1 MKKYACLFMVF
12 LQVVDAFAF
21 NTNPKSWSNG
31 MLYEKSTKESI
42 IYLYINPTGE
52 FIWIKDEPYLGII
65 SIKGQWKRNPMS
77 GLLKFFSQ
85 DLGRTVYLKDPLEVR
100 PQGLFK
106 RTANTAI
113 FQPAG
118 EQGLRYMLPQ
128 ILESYTFPPHRDYNF
143 HSIQDIGVKQ
153 GSFPWS
159 QEAALDGDAFE
170 VIKKLRQKEYSAQQW
185 ASSKYQGDR
194 GNRIKWST
202 QYSQAFAAGR
212 KLFSGYDSDSA
223 KLRAMCNWIDKKI
236 EYDAEGSQENNKEHS
251 PEFTFVAGYGLCLD
265 MARLLNVFC
274 ESQGIPSIQVSGY
287 PLGVSD
293 GKQDPGSDSY
303 HAWNHVRVN
312 GTWWAFDPTWYSPS
326 EPHEHFMVSLA
337 AYQYEHLPESA
348 EALANPYGPSNR
360 EQLKQC
366 PVVRQSNMDVIYLS
380 SWEKVVRVDGDYV
393 EVVLYATKDLHLD
406 LHVDSL
412 DNSMVYNSFTLTF
425 GCRGVESIEDKKGK
439 RHQTFQLKRG
449 VNRLQI
455 PLVADQA
462 EYTLINDHFELALWA
477 YRASAHEKLFWQW
490 SECSDTTQYYARA
503 YQYLGQWLFQ
513 NNQDFFQMTKQ
524 EKQHPNWDLIKKEYH
539 NQRMIGHVSR
549 EREKLVAYYSFTPY
563 TIGRKVPMIKVVMD
577 KDWNCLTQP
586 AMVLID

>member
-12 LQVVDAFAF
+12 FQLVDACAF
-21 NTNPKSWSNG
+21 NTNPKSWNNG

-42 IYLYINPTGE
+42 IYLYIHPTGD
-52 FIWIKDEPYLGII
+52 FIWIKDVPYLDII

-128 ILESYTFPPHRDYNF
+128 IQESYTFPPHRDYHF

-170 VIKKLRQKEYSAQQW
+170 VVKKLRQKEYSAQQW
-185 ASSKYQGDR
+185 ASAKYQEDR
-194 GNRIKWST
+194 GNRVKWST

-212 KLFSGYDSDSA
+212 KLFSGYDSDST
-223 KLRAMCNWIDKKI
+223 KLRAMCNWIEKNI
-236 EYDAEGSQENNKEHS
+236 NYDAKGSQENNKDHS
-251 PEFTFVAGYGLCLD
+251 PEFTFDAGYGLCLD

-274 ESQGIPSIQVSGY
+274 ESQGIPAIQVSGY
-287 PLGVSD
+287 PLYVTD

-326 EPHEHFMVSLA
+326 EPHEHFMVPLA

-348 EALANPYGPSNR
+348 EALANPYGPASR

-366 PVVRQSNMDVIYLS
+366 PVVHQSNMNIIYLS
-380 SWEKVVRVDGDYV
+380 SWEKVVRVEGDYLD
-393 EVVLYATKDLHLD
+393 VVLYATKDLSLD

-412 DNSMVYNSFTLTF
+412 DGSFFFQRFTLSF
-425 GCRGVESIEDKKGK
+425 GSISPESVERKKGK
-439 RHQTFQLKRG
+439 RHQMFHLKRG
-449 VNRLQI
+449 VNHIHL
-455 PLVADQA
+455 PMQA
-462 EYTLINDHFELALWA
+462 KKAVYTLINDEFELAFWA
-477 YRASAHEKLFWQW
+477 YRASAQEQVFHELAACRD
-490 SECSDTTQYYARA
+490 SSQYYAQA
-503 YQYLGQWLFQ
+503 YHSFGRWLFQ

-524 EKQHPNWDLIKKEYH
+524 EKQHPNWSLIKADYH
-539 NQRMIGHVSR
+539 NQPMVCQVL
-549 EREKLVAYYSFTPY
+549 REKENLVAYYTFTDY
-563 TIGRKVPMIKVVMD
+563 TIGRKVPRIKVVMD
-577 KDWNCLTQP
+577 KDWKCLSQP
-586 AMVLID
+586 AMVLLE